1 MNKKNLNSTS
11 RTNWAALE
19 SKSEENIDYS
29 DIPPLTDEFFERAT
43 LRIPA
48 EQAHN
53 LVQLDPDV
61 QKWFQA
67 QGEQYKTLINNVLR
81 QYIEGNWNYHWSPDF
96 DRPLDLAESQYG
108 NLDQLAKRGGS
119 VMNFQSLVTVFW
131 CHAIAEVLVAFTNFG
146 VVL

>member
-1 MNKKNLNSTS
+1 MSKKDLNSTS

-19 SKSEENIDYS
+19 SRSEENIDYS

-48 EQAHN
+48 NKAQD

-61 QKWFQA
+61 KQWFQA

-81 QYIEGNWNYHWSPDF
+81 QYIESNKTQHQ
-96 DRPLDLAESQYG
+96 A
-108 NLDQLAKRGGS
+108 
-119 VMNFQSLVTVFW
+119 
-131 CHAIAEVLVAFTNFG
+131 
-146 VVL
+146 